1 MNNSTDLLWHGHMCV
16 KHDTKVPNMTG
27 WHDGTIAYLQLGGSL
42 WMLCRLP
49 AMKNS
54 VLLLLDIIS
63 FVCFHLVFRSI
74 MNMYIYCFSRDA
86 ACRTLI
92 LTVGPKWW
100 LANASTQRQRVPRLS
115 NAIIRIKNLLAC
127 KTFSNP
133 LAVQNYLVV
142 VLFFRWY

>member
-27 WHDGTIAYLQLGGSL
+27 WHYGTIAYLQLGGSL
-42 WMLCRLP
+42 WMRCRLP

-54 VLLLLDIIS
+54 VLLLLSIS
-63 FVCFHLVFRSI
+63 LFGFILFSDPLCI
-74 MNMYIYCFSRDA
+74 CIYCFSRDA

-100 LANASTQRQRVPRLS
+100 IANASTQRQRVPRLS
-115 NAIIRIKNLLAC
+115 NAIIRIKNFLAC

-133 LAVQNYLVV
+133 LAVQNYLLVV
-142 VLFFRWY
+142 VFFRWY